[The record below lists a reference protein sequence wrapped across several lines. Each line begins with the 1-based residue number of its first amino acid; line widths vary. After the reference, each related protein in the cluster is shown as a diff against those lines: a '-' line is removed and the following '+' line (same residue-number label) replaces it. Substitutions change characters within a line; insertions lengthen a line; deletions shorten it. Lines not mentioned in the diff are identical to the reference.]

1 MLMHPEIMLLD
12 EITAALNPEM
22 VREVLQVV
30 LEFAKTGM
38 TMLIVTH
45 EMEFARSVADRV
57 IFMDKGNIVE
67 ENTPEQFFHKDFEET
82 LKPVYGD
89 NINPEDLVVECVLLI
104 TPDTSKILLSIL
116 WINLWLYVNI
126 VILIEYSPV
135 FFFTN
140 QGNIQMILMEEN
152 MVYKRR
158 RNEGFTLVE
167 LIVVIS
173 ILAVLVGILSPAYTK
188 YVERSRE
195 ATDLANAKSAYS
207 ELMIT
212 VAEEDEVPAP
222 IIFDLKQK
230 VSDWQSP
237 LPVSVGGASY
247 NGTPTDNWSGTPGN
261 NGYCMVSYDKSKGA
275 IFTWT
280 DKAPCKGSLGG
291 TKKLLEDKYST
302 RNNTDMQNGK
312 AFFSSQKFRVNG
324 VNGLNGPEVNV
335 RVYYADSAAFK
346 DALKSYTPTPAP
358 YDKSPFYE
366 LQAKGYATN
375 TTDGFAYYT
384 YGPNGSIKEFTYVN
398 EKNVYR
404 SYDGGSTWY
413 DITPPQSKPQS

>member
-1 MLMHPEIMLLD
+1 M
-12 EITAALNPEM
+12 
-22 VREVLQVV
+22 
-30 LEFAKTGM
+30 G
-38 TMLIVTH
+38 
-45 EMEFARSVADRV
+45 
-57 IFMDKGNIVE
+57 
-67 ENTPEQFFHKDFEET
+67 
-82 LKPVYGD
+82 
-89 NINPEDLVVECVLLI
+89 
-104 TPDTSKILLSIL
+104 
-116 WINLWLYVNI
+116 
-126 VILIEYSPV
+126 
-135 FFFTN
+135 
-140 QGNIQMILMEEN
+140 
-152 MVYKRR
+152 YKRR
-158 RNEGFTLVE
+158 GNKGFTLIE

-212 VAEEDEVPAP
+212 VAEKDEVPAP

-247 NGTPTDNWSGTPGN
+247 NGTATENWSGTPGN
-261 NGYCMVSYDKSKGA
+261 NGFCVVSYDKSKGVT
-275 IFTWT
+275 FRWT
-280 DKAPCKGSLGG
+280 DKAPCKGSLGN
-291 TKKLLEDKYST
+291 TKSFLESIYNT
-302 RNNTDMQNGK
+302 RNNKNMQNGE
-312 AFFSSQKFRVNG
+312 AFFSNQKFRVNG
-324 VNGLNGPEVNV
+324 PNGPEVNV

-366 LQAKGYATN
+366 LQAKGYPTN

-384 YGPNGSIKEFTYVN
+384 YGPKGSIKEFTYVN
-398 EKNVYR
+398 TTHVYR

>member
-1 MLMHPEIMLLD
+1 M
-12 EITAALNPEM
+12 
-22 VREVLQVV
+22 
-30 LEFAKTGM
+30 
-38 TMLIVTH
+38 
-45 EMEFARSVADRV
+45 
-57 IFMDKGNIVE
+57 
-67 ENTPEQFFHKDFEET
+67 
-82 LKPVYGD
+82 
-89 NINPEDLVVECVLLI
+89 ECVLLI
-104 TPDTSKILLSIL
+104 TPDTPKILLSIL
-116 WINLWLYVNI
+116 WINLWFYVNI

-140 QGNIQMILMEEN
+140 QENIQMILMEEN

-158 RNEGFTLVE
+158 RNKGFTLVE

-212 VAEEDEVPAP
+212 VAEKDEVPAP

-237 LPVSVGGASY
+237 LPVSVGGAAY
-247 NGTPTDNWSGTPGN
+247 NGTETDNWSGTPGN
-261 NGYCMVSYDKSKGA
+261 NGFCVVSYDKSKGVS
-275 IFTWT
+275 FRWT
-280 DKAPCKGSLGG
+280 DTAPCKGSLNSGID
-291 TKKLLEDKYST
+291 DKYNAYKT
-302 RNNTDMQNGK
+302 LTGAHGRCETGDMQTGK
-312 AFFSSQKFRVNG
+312 AYFSDQSFKIG
-324 VNGLNGPEVNV
+324 DKSITGI

-358 YDKSPFYE
+358 YNKSPFYN
-366 LQAKGYATN
+366 LQIEVSSTQN
-375 TTDGFAYYT
+375 WDGFAYYT

-413 DITPPQSKPQS
+413 DITPPQSKPQT

>member
-38 TMLIVTH
+38 TMMIVTH

-89 NINPEDLVVECVLLI
+89 NINLEDLVVECVLLI

-247 NGTPTDNWSGTPGN
+247 NGKPTDNWFGTPAS
-261 NGYCMVSYDKSKGA
+261 NGYCVVSYDKSKGA

-280 DKAPCKGSLGG
+280 DKAPCKGSLGD
-291 TKKLLEDKYST
+291 TKELLKDKYST

-312 AFFSSQKFRVNG
+312 AFFSNQKFRING
-324 VNGLNGPEVNV
+324 VNGLNGPEVQV

-346 DALKSYTPTPAP
+346 DALKSYTPTPAS
-358 YDKSPFYE
+358 YWDSPFHR
-366 LQAKGYATN
+366 LQTGGDKTK
-375 TTDGFAYYT
+375 TEDGFAYYT

>member
-89 NINPEDLVVECVLLI
+89 NINLEDLVVECVLLI

-247 NGTPTDNWSGTPGN
+247 NGKPTDNWFGTPAS
-261 NGYCMVSYDKSKGA
+261 NGYCVVSYDKSKGA

-280 DKAPCKGSLGG
+280 DKAPC
-291 TKKLLEDKYST
+291 
-302 RNNTDMQNGK
+302 
-312 AFFSSQKFRVNG
+312 
-324 VNGLNGPEVNV
+324 
-335 RVYYADSAAFK
+335 
-346 DALKSYTPTPAP
+346 
-358 YDKSPFYE
+358 FYHR
-366 LQAKGYATN
+366 K
-375 TTDGFAYYT
+375 
-384 YGPNGSIKEFTYVN
+384 PRSIHC
-398 EKNVYR
+398 
-404 SYDGGSTWY
+404 
-413 DITPPQSKPQS
+413 